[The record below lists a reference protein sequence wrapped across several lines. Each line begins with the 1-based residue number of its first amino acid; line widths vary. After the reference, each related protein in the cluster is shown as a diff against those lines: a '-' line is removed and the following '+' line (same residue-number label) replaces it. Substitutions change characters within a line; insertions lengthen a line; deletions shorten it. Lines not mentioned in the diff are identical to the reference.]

1 MKILIAPDS
10 FKGSATAPEVGN
22 ALAMGFRRVF
32 PQAEIIVLPMADG
45 GEGTVASL
53 VSATG
58 GEIRSSVVKN
68 PIGAPIIAKYGV
80 LGDATTAVIEM
91 SAASGLTLIS
101 TEQQN
106 PLVTTTYGTGQLIL
120 SALNDGCRRLI
131 IGIGGSA
138 TNDGGAGMAQALGA
152 VLKTQ
157 NGMPISFGGQG
168 LSELAEIDISNLD
181 DRLGETEVV
190 VACDVDNPLTGPK
203 GASFVYGR
211 QKGAT
216 PEMMEALDQNLAHYA
231 LVIEKRLGRKI
242 GDLPGAGAAGG
253 LGAGLVAFTDAEL
266 KPGIDIVTKTV
277 KLAEHLKGVDLVIT
291 GEGHLDEQTI
301 HGKTPVGVAKIAQQQ
316 NIPVV
321 AIAGGIEGNPAE
333 LYQKGITA
341 MIDITP
347 KPMPLNRVMERTIPL
362 LEQASERVARLILIG
377 GSLLKD

>member
-1 MKILIAPDS
+1 M
-10 FKGSATAPEVGN
+10 ECQ
-22 ALAMGFRRVF
+22 FRS
-32 PQAEIIVLPMADG
+32 E
-45 GEGTVASL
+45 
-53 VSATG
+53 
-58 GEIRSSVVKN
+58 
-68 PIGAPIIAKYGV
+68 
-80 LGDATTAVIEM
+80 
-91 SAASGLTLIS
+91 
-101 TEQQN
+101 
-106 PLVTTTYGTGQLIL
+106 
-120 SALNDGCRRLI
+120 
-131 IGIGGSA
+131 
-138 TNDGGAGMAQALGA
+138 
-152 VLKTQ
+152 
-157 NGMPISFGGQG
+157 

-181 DRLGETEVV
+181 DRLGETEIV

-216 PEMMEALDQNLAHYA
+216 PEMMEVLDQNLAHYA
-231 LVIEKRLGRKI
+231 LVIEKRLGKNI
-242 GDLPGAGAAGG
+242 GDLPGVGAAGG

-321 AIAGGIEGNPAE
+321 ANAGGIEGNPTE

>member
-10 FKGSATAPEVGN
+10 FKGSATALEVGN
-22 ALAMGFRRVF
+22 ALAIGFRRVF

-157 NGMPISFGGQG
+157 NGMPISFG
-168 LSELAEIDISNLD
+168 
-181 DRLGETEVV
+181 
-190 VACDVDNPLTGPK
+190 
-203 GASFVYGR
+203 
-211 QKGAT
+211 
-216 PEMMEALDQNLAHYA
+216 
-231 LVIEKRLGRKI
+231 VI
-242 GDLPGAGAAGG
+242 
-253 LGAGLVAFTDAEL
+253 
-266 KPGIDIVTKTV
+266 
-277 KLAEHLKGVDLVIT
+277 
-291 GEGHLDEQTI
+291 
-301 HGKTPVGVAKIAQQQ
+301 
-316 NIPVV
+316 
-321 AIAGGIEGNPAE
+321 
-333 LYQKGITA
+333 
-341 MIDITP
+341 
-347 KPMPLNRVMERTIPL
+347 
-362 LEQASERVARLILIG
+362 
-377 GSLLKD
+377 

>member
-10 FKGSATAPEVGN
+10 FKGSATALEVGN
-22 ALAMGFRRVF
+22 ALTMGFRRVF
-32 PQAEIIVLPMADG
+32 PQAEIMVLPMADG
-45 GEGTVASL
+45 GEGTVTSL

-68 PIGAPIIAKYGV
+68 PIGVPIIAKYGV
-80 LGDATTAVIEM
+80 LGDTTTAVIEM

-106 PLVTTTYGTGQLIL
+106 PFLTTTYGTGQLIL

-138 TNDGGAGMAQALGA
+138 TNDGGAGMAQALGV
-152 VLKTQ
+152 VLNTQ
-157 NGMPISFGGQG
+157 NGIPISFGGQG
-168 LSELAEIDISNLD
+168 LSKLAEIDISNLD
-181 DRLGETEVV
+181 DRLSETEVV

-216 PEMMEALDQNLAHYA
+216 PEMMEILDQNLAHYA
-231 LVIEKRLGRKI
+231 LVIEKRLGRNI

-277 KLAEHLKGVDLVIT
+277 KLAEHLEGVDLVIT
-291 GEGHLDEQTI
+291 GEGQLDEQTI
-301 HGKTPVGVAKIAQQQ
+301 HGKTPVGVAKIAQQR

-321 AIAGGIEGNPAE
+321 AIVGGIKGNPTE

>member
-10 FKGSATAPEVGN
+10 FKGSATALEVGN
-22 ALAMGFRRVF
+22 ALAIGFRRVF
-32 PQAEIIVLPMADG
+32 PQAEIMVLPMADG
-45 GEGTVASL
+45 GEGTVSSL

-68 PIGAPIIAKYGV
+68 PIGVPIIAKYGI

-101 TEQQN
+101 SEQQN

-138 TNDGGAGMAQALGA
+138 TNDGGAGMAQALGV

-157 NGMPISFGGQG
+157 NGMPISLGGQG

-190 VACDVDNPLTGPK
+190 VACDVDNPLTGAT

-216 PEMMEALDQNLAHYA
+216 PEMMEILDQNLAHYA
-231 LVIEKRLGRKI
+231 LVIEKRLGRNI
-242 GDLPGAGAAGG
+242 GDLSGAGAAGG

-266 KPGIDIVTKTV
+266 KPGIEIVTKTV
-277 KLAEHLKGVDLVIT
+277 KLAEHLEGVDLVIT
-291 GEGHLDEQTI
+291 GEGQLDEQTI
-301 HGKTPVGVAKIAQQQ
+301 HGKTPVGVAKIAQQR

-321 AIAGGIEGNPAE
+321 AIAGGIKGNPTE

-347 KPMPLNRVMERTIPL
+347 KPMPLNRVMERTVPL